1 MKKISLLVMLL
12 LSLCVTAF
20 AENIEDVLVC
30 RYKEIALLDC
40 GARQ

>member
-20 AENIEDVLVC
+20 AENIEDGIP
-30 RYKEIALLDC
+30 KGEKFIDDI
-40 GARQ
+40 